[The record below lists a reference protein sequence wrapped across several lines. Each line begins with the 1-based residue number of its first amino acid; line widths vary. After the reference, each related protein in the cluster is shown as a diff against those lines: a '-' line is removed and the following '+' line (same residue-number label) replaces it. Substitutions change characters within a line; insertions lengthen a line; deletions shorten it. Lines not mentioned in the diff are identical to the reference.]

1 MMQYAVSQSGREGG
15 GDSVTPPPLKFPLPS
30 LVRLSSI
37 KRVIRSNGVNYLED
51 GVDEAFNL
59 QCRHILVTVGMHLS
73 FIIVICYTIVLRKGN
88 LRRLILQ
95 AHEEIC
101 LARRFCSTGCIR
113 LQCIAS

>member
-1 MMQYAVSQSGREGG
+1 MQSVWKGGR
-15 GDSVTPPPLKFPLPS
+15 GDSATPPPLKFPLPS

-37 KRVIRSNGVNYLED
+37 KRVIRSNGNGVNYLED
-51 GVDEAFNL
+51 GVDEALNL

-101 LARRFCSTGCIR
+101 LAPRFGSTGCIR